1 MPIPDALGWA
11 LLLRAVL
18 TACFVIGVT
27 RVAERL
33 GPFWGGLLV
42 SLPISAGPAYVML
55 SLDHDGAFIS
65 ASALGSL
72 AVNPMTLVFILVIVR
87 LAPIWPWPAVIPTAV
102 AVWLAAAYPVRM
114 VDWTLGPVLAANAV
128 VAALCLFL
136 SRDAR
141 RAVIPAGGVARPRWY
156 EMPLR
161 GAMVG
166 VLVAVVVT
174 ASDWM
179 GPVATGMAAVFPI
192 MLTGLALLVLPRLG
206 GVAAASLFA
215 GALRSMLGFALFLLM
230 LHLLAAP
237 LGAWAGLGLSLLT
250 QLGFSAVLALTRRR

>member
-1 MPIPDALGWA
+1 M
-11 LLLRAVL
+11 
-18 TACFVIGVT
+18 IGVT

-72 AVNPMTLVFILVIVR
+72 AVNPITLLFILAIVR
-87 LAPIWPWPAVIPTAV
+87 LAPVWPWPAVIPAAV
-102 AVWLAAAYPVRM
+102 AVWLALVWPVRM
-114 VDWTLGPVLAANAV
+114 VDWTLGPVLAVNAG
-128 VAALCLFL
+128 VAVLCLWL
-136 SRDAR
+136 SRAAR
-141 RAVIPAGGVARPRWY
+141 RSVVPPGGVARPRWY

-166 VLVAVVVT
+166 LLVAVVVT

-206 GVAAASLFA
+206 GTAAAALFA
-215 GALRSMLGFALFLLM
+215 GTLRSMLGFALFLLM

-237 LGAWAGLGLSLLT
+237 LGAWTGLGLALLT
-250 QLGFSAVLALTRRR
+250 QLGFSAVLAFTRGRQKSKH